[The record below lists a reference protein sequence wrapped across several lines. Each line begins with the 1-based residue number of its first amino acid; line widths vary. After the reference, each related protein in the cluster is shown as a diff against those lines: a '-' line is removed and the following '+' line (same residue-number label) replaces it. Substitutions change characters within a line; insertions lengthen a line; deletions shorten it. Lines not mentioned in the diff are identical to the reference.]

1 MNAGEADAGR
11 HAAWGGGS
19 SGGEGYQ
26 EGRRRAGGL
35 PVDQTGMLI
44 ASETL
49 QTDFRLH
56 KDGDGDGD
64 DGGDESG
71 PSALAPRVVG
81 YQLITDTYYD
91 SMIL

>member
-11 HAAWGGGS
+11 HAAWGGVVRG
-19 SGGEGYQ
+19 GYQ
-26 EGRRRAGGL
+26 EGRRRGGGL

-49 QTDFRLH
+49 QADFRLH
-56 KDGDGDGD
+56 NDGDGDGDGD

-81 YQLITDTYYD
+81 YQLYYTG
-91 SMIL
+91 LYK